1 MDAQA
6 NVHGMSRPP
15 RNPLATLML
24 LSACASG
31 ASEPSDKA
39 GSGGGEDSAADA
51 DTDAPADDTAAPI
64 DDTGGG
70 GDDTG
75 DPPEPLPD
83 GAIVLDQVR
92 IVDVSGVR
100 EDAAVVLVAD
110 LIWDVLPAGG
120 PFPGAAEVQAL
131 PGVTVLPG
139 LIDAHVHL
147 TLSGALSWV
156 GPTLA
161 ENLEAQLAWGVVG
174 VADLGGP
181 ESLVDVRRRLEE
193 GSLRGP
199 RLWATGPMLTAV
211 GSHPCEAVV
220 DEQMCRFVDGDGSA
234 AVAELPGADGR
245 KVALADAAF
254 SPWPTPRLDLGDLAD
269 ITAAAAGAGQPVVA
283 HVDTLDDAQDAA
295 AAGVDVLVHP
305 VFGERVT
312 DAAALPDLPMHTTLG
327 AFLGPGALVSGDL
340 LGDDLSATPAAVRD
354 DWASVRADP
363 GRLGVGWV
371 EESADWAADALA
383 TVRLAH
389 GAGRELV
396 AGSDAGYLLVP
407 HGLGLHRELEV
418 LVDAGLSP
426 VDALTAATDTPARLL
441 GWDDMGQVA
450 PGYRAD
456 LLLVDGRPDE
466 DIRATRAI
474 LGVYQGGT
482 LVSTGGAW
490 ASPDPSVCVDDRD
503 CGAGEACDGID
514 HTCQPTCAP
523 VWDSS
528 GVCGAASACT
538 PQDGLGAGT
547 GVCHRLRTCDL
558 LSQDCSPDWYG
569 EACVPIDI
577 DTAGCWPA
585 GPRRVGQTCDPLLPD
600 LRCGQGSYCSA
611 FTATCI
617 ELCDADA
624 PDTCSLGTC
633 TRVYT
638 GASPWFGACL

>member
-1 MDAQA
+1 L
-6 NVHGMSRPP
+6 
-15 RNPLATLML
+15 LA
-24 LSACASG
+24 ACASEPPE
-31 ASEPSDKA
+31 APSEP
-39 GSGGGEDSAADA
+39 GGGGAVDSAVE
-51 DTDAPADDTAAPI
+51 P
-64 DDTGGG
+64 DTGGG
-70 GDDTG
+70 GDDTAPPPDDTGDSGDDTG
-75 DPPEPLPD
+75 DPPEPLPG

-92 IVDVSGVR
+92 VVDVSGVR
-100 EDAAVVLVAD
+100 EAAAVVLVAD

-120 PFPGAAEVQAL
+120 PFPGAAEVQVL

-147 TLSGALSWV
+147 TLSGALGWV

-161 ENLEAQLAWGVVG
+161 ENLEAQLDWGVVG

-181 ESLVDVRRRLEE
+181 GSMVDVRRRLEE

-220 DEQMCRFVDGDGSA
+220 DEQMCRFVDGDGAA

-245 KVALADAAF
+245 KIALADAAF
-254 SPWPTPRLDLGDLAD
+254 TPWPTPRLDLADLAE
-269 ITAAAAGAGQPVVA
+269 ITAAAGAAGQPVVA
-283 HVDTLDDAQDAA
+283 HVDTLSDAQDAA
-295 AAGVDVLVHP
+295 AAGVEMLVHP

-312 DAAALPDLPMHTTLG
+312 DVSELPDLPIHTTLG

-340 LGDDLSATPAAVRD
+340 LADDLSSTPAAVRS
-354 DWASVRADP
+354 DWAVVRADP
-363 GRLGVGWV
+363 GLLGVGWV
-371 EESADWAADALA
+371 AESESWAADALA

-389 GAGRELV
+389 GGGRELV
-396 AGSDAGYLLVP
+396 AGSDAGYLFVP

-418 LVDAGLSP
+418 LVDAGLTP
-426 VDALTAATDTPARLL
+426 LEALAAATDTPARLL

-474 LGVYQGGT
+474 RGVLQGGQ

-514 HTCQPTCAP
+514 HSCRPVCGP
-523 VWDSS
+523 VWDAS
-528 GVCGAASACT
+528 GVCGPESACYPT
-538 PQDGLGAGT
+538 DGLGTAT
-547 GVCHRLRTCDL
+547 GVCHPLRTCDL
-558 LSQDCSPDWYG
+558 LAQDCRPEWYG
-569 EACVPIDI
+569 EACVPVDR
-577 DTAGCWPA
+577 DTARCWPA
-585 GPRRVGQTCDPLLPD
+585 GPRAVGQTCDALIPD
-600 LRCGQGSYCSA
+600 LRCGQGAYCSA

-617 ELCDADA
+617 ELCDTDA

-633 TRVYT
+633 TQVFV
-638 GASPWFGACL
+638 GAAPWFGACL